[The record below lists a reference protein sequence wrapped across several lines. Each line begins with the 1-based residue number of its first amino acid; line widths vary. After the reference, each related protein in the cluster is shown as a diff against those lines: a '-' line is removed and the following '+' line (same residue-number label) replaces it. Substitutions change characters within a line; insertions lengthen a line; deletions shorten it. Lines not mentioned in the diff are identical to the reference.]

1 MYENIYVYIEVSA
14 FVLIH
19 SCILSFSP
27 ALFYC
32 VLFVR
37 VHSGHSS
44 SFFFFFF
51 NIPLSC
57 QGRQPYWLYPILT
70 PRSLSQMVGFDN
82 SMRDFGVS

>member
-51 NIPLSC
+51 LISHC
-57 QGRQPYWLYPILT
+57 HVKVDSHIGSILY
-70 PRSLSQMVGFDN
+70 
-82 SMRDFGVS
+82 